1 MDGVAGQVESM
12 SRVVRGVLERA
23 RAGGDDVGRVDVV
36 REAIVEVG
44 RAAQALHGMLLTLVG
59 EGDRLGIARG
69 GVGPWLATVLDV
81 TEGRARALA
90 HDARLL
96 ARLPGVEGELCSGMI
111 GPDSARALARTV
123 KAVRATGLDPAVEA
137 AKTLE
142 VTRERGARA
151 GLERV
156 RVLEEQVAPGSIE
169 ARHARERERSFAR
182 ITTCGE
188 GQMHR
193 CEILLDPV
201 RGAVFQAAVDLQ
213 VAEMIRVRQ
222 FDGGEIVPE
231 DVRSTEQMNAE
242 AVTRLAQ
249 VFLDAPPE
257 QRHAH
262 FSLPALAV
270 TIEPPAPAAAVKN
283 PAVPAAAVKDPSA
296 HVAGMKDPSAHVAG
310 MKDPSA
316 HVAGMK
322 DPAVH
327 AEIPAGCAR
336 TVFGALVPAGRLPK
350 RGDPRRHELVT
361 DGRTGTFDGVALDHD
376 PRARLA
382 SPAQRGFL
390 AWRDR
395 YCTYP
400 GCDRP
405 LTFALHAHHIVPFA
419 HGGETR
425 VGNLRLYCAKH
436 HTTVHQER

>member
-1 MDGVAGQVESM
+1 MDGVAVEIASM
-12 SRVVRGVLERA
+12 SRVVREVLERA
-23 RAGGDDVGRVDVV
+23 RAGGDDVGRVDAV

-96 ARLPGVEGELCSGMI
+96 ARLPGVEAELCSGVI

-123 KAVRATGLDPAVEA
+123 KAVRATGLDPAEEA

-182 ITTCGE
+182 ISTCGE

-201 RGAVFQAAVDLQ
+201 RGAVFQAAIDLQ
-213 VAEMIRVRQ
+213 VAEMIRTRQ
-222 FDGGEIVPE
+222 FDGGEIVPG

-270 TIEPPAPAAAVKN
+270 TIQDPTAPAAAVKN
-283 PAVPAAAVKDPSA
+283 PAGHAAAVKDPSA
-296 HVAGMKDPSAHVAG
+296 HVAGMKDP
-310 MKDPSA
+310 
-316 HVAGMK
+316 
-322 DPAVH
+322 AVH
-327 AEIPAGCAR
+327 ADIPAGCAR
-336 TVFGALVPAGRLPK
+336 TVFGALVPAGRLP
-350 RGDPRRHELVT
+350 RRSDPRRHELVT
-361 DGRTGTFDGVALDHD
+361 DGCTGTFDGIALDRD

-382 SPAQRGFL
+382 SPGQRGFL

-405 LTFALHAHHIVPFA
+405 MTFALHAHHIVPFA
-419 HGGETR
+419 QGGETR

>member
-1 MDGVAGQVESM
+1 MDGVTVEIASM

-23 RAGGDDVGRVDVV
+23 RAGGDDVGRVDAV

-44 RAAQALHGMLLTLVG
+44 RAAQALQGMLLALVG

-69 GVGPWLATVLDV
+69 GVGPWLGTVLDV

-96 ARLPGVEGELCSGMI
+96 ARLPGVEAQLCSGMI

-123 KAVRATGLDPAVEA
+123 KAVRATGLDPAEEA

-182 ITTCGE
+182 ISTCGE

-201 RGAVFQAAVDLQ
+201 RGAVFQAAIDLQ
-213 VAEMIRVRQ
+213 VAEMIRTRQ

-270 TIEPPAPAAAVKN
+270 TIEPPAPAAAVKKPAAPAAAVKN
-283 PAVPAAAVKDPSA
+283 PAVPA
-296 HVAGMKDPSAHVAG
+296 
-310 MKDPSA
+310 
-316 HVAGMK
+316 AGMK

-327 AEIPAGCAR
+327 TEIPAGCAR

-361 DGRTGTFDGVALDHD
+361 DGRTGTFDGIALDGD

-405 LTFALHAHHIVPFA
+405 LTFALHAHHVVPFA

>member
-1 MDGVAGQVESM
+1 MDGVAVEVASI
-12 SRVVRGVLERA
+12 SGVVRGVLARA
-23 RAGGDDVGRVDVV
+23 RADGEGDAGRVDAV

-44 RAAQALHGMLLTLVG
+44 RAAQALQGMLLALVG

-96 ARLPGVEGELCSGMI
+96 ARLPRVEAELCSGVI

-123 KAVRATGLDPAVEA
+123 KAVRATGLDPAEEA

-142 VTRERGARA
+142 VTREHGARA

-156 RVLEEQVAPGSIE
+156 RVLEEQIKPGSIE

-182 ITTCGE
+182 FTTCGD

-201 RGAVFQAAVDLQ
+201 RGAVFQAAIDLQ
-213 VAEMIRVRQ
+213 VAEMIRTRQ
-222 FDGGEIVPE
+222 YDGGEIVPQ
-231 DVRSTEQMNAE
+231 DVRTTEQMNAE

-249 VFLDAPPE
+249 VFLDATPE
-257 QRHAH
+257 QRRAH

-270 TIEPPAPAAAVKN
+270 TLENPAAHLGAMRD
-283 PAVPAAAVKDPSA
+283 PAA
-296 HVAGMKDPSAHVAG
+296 HVAGV
-310 MKDPSA
+310 
-316 HVAGMK
+316 K

-327 AEIPAGCAR
+327 ADIPVGCAR
-336 TVFGALVPAGRLPK
+336 TVFGALVPAGRLPR
-350 RGDPRRHELVT
+350 RGDPRRHVLVT
-361 DGRTGTFDGVALDHD
+361 DGCTGSFDGVAVDGD

-382 SPAQRGFL
+382 SPGQRAFL
-390 AWRDR
+390 GWRDR
-395 YCTYP
+395 HCTYP

-405 LTFALHAHHIVPFA
+405 LTFALHAHHVVPFA
-419 HGGETR
+419 QGGGTS
-425 VGNLRLYCAKH
+425 VGNLRLYCTEH

>member
-1 MDGVAGQVESM
+1 
-12 SRVVRGVLERA
+12 
-23 RAGGDDVGRVDVV
+23 
-36 REAIVEVG
+36 
-44 RAAQALHGMLLTLVG
+44 
-59 EGDRLGIARG
+59 
-69 GVGPWLATVLDV
+69 
-81 TEGRARALA
+81 
-90 HDARLL
+90 
-96 ARLPGVEGELCSGMI
+96 
-111 GPDSARALARTV
+111 
-123 KAVRATGLDPAVEA
+123 
-137 AKTLE
+137 
-142 VTRERGARA
+142 
-151 GLERV
+151 
-156 RVLEEQVAPGSIE
+156 
-169 ARHARERERSFAR
+169 
-182 ITTCGE
+182 
-188 GQMHR
+188 
-193 CEILLDPV
+193 
-201 RGAVFQAAVDLQ
+201 
-213 VAEMIRVRQ
+213 
-222 FDGGEIVPE
+222 
-231 DVRSTEQMNAE
+231 MNAE

-270 TIEPPAPAAAVKN
+270 TIEPPAPAAAVKK

-296 HVAGMKDPSAHVAG
+296 HVAGMKDP
-310 MKDPSA
+310 
-316 HVAGMK
+316 
-322 DPAVH
+322 AVH
-327 AEIPAGCAR
+327 TEIPAGCAR

-361 DGRTGTFDGVALDHD
+361 DGHTGTFDGIALDHD

>member
-1 MDGVAGQVESM
+1 MDGVTGQVASM
-12 SRVVRGVLERA
+12 SRVVCGVLERA
-23 RAGGDDVGRVDVV
+23 RAGGDDAGRVDAV

-96 ARLPGVEGELCSGMI
+96 ARLPGVEAELCSGMI

-213 VAEMIRVRQ
+213 VAEMIRTRQ

-296 HVAGMKDPSAHVAG
+296 HVAGMKDP
-310 MKDPSA
+310 
-316 HVAGMK
+316 
-322 DPAVH
+322 AVH

-361 DGRTGTFDGVALDHD
+361 DGRTGTFDGVALDGD

-405 LTFALHAHHIVPFA
+405 LTFALHAHHVVPFA
-419 HGGETR
+419 QGGGTR

-436 HTTVHQER
+436 HTTVHRER